1 MIRAEAARHIAA
13 QYPAKRGQIEIDR
26 IDNEVFITSAGI
38 WVPAWVLVANADI
51 DELMAEEVP
60 Q

>member
-13 QYPAKRGQIEIDR
+13 LYPAKRGQIEIDPDAE
-26 IDNEVFITSAGI
+26 IAVTDTGI

-51 DELMAEEVP
+51 DELMAGEVP